1 MNTVREYFPN
11 GMPMLIQGVLNE
23 SNIVDTASVRV
34 HPITDKGKVLPPL
47 PTPVYDSFTI
57 ATAER
62 LTDLYAL
69 KNN

>member
-1 MNTVREYFPN
+1 MNIVREYFPN